1 MNFAEEEAY
10 SDGTIYFLGYFVRSS
25 FAKLGYTL
33 AVLVAAGYALVTLQ
47 GPKGIPALVE
57 KQQEIRARE
66 KENADLAREIEARRE
81 RIKRLREDESEQEL
95 EIRQRLKL
103 VRPGEKVF
111 ILQDPIAPKKPANQ
125 P

>member
-1 MNFAEEEAY
+1 
-10 SDGTIYFLGYFVRSS
+10 VRSS
-25 FAKLGYTL
+25 FAKLGY
-33 AVLVAAGYALVTLQ
+33 AFVVLVAAGYALVTLQ
-47 GPKGIPALVE
+47 QGVPALIQ
-57 KQQEIRARE
+57 KQQQIRARE
-66 KENADLAREIEARRE
+66 KENADLAREIETRRE

-111 ILQDPIAPKKPANQ
+111 ILQDPIAPQKPANQ